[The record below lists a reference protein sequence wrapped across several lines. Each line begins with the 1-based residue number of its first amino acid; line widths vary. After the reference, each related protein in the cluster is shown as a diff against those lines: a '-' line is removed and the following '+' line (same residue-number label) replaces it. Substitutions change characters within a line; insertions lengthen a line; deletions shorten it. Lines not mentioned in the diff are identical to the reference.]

1 MLSLLE
7 RMARAPFEEPDL
19 VEVGPSGRRYGIR
32 VYDRLPVTYWVDHG
46 VKEIKVVKIEVC

>member
-32 VYDRLPVTYWVDHG
+32 VYYRLPVTYWVDHA
-46 VKEIKVVKIEVC
+46 VKEIKVVKIELC